1 MAGWPGLAYNENH
14 ETWLRRILFGVNF
27 IVKLPPEVALD
38 MAASIIQYSLKTTQ
52 LLQSVTPFFGEP
64 DSYEYNRNMDRIG
77 DVAAK
82 NEARAMIE
90 QSKVVEELP
99 VMFDEEY
106 NPSIQGAKKTAATV
120 AVPIQIQEMA
130 ATPE

>member
-1 MAGWPGLAYNENH
+1 MAGWPGLAYNESH

-38 MAASIIQYSLKTTQ
+38 MAASIVQYSLKTTQ

-64 DSYEYNRNMDRIG
+64 YSYEYDRNMDRIG

-82 NEARAMIE
+82 KEARAMIA
-90 QSKVVEELP
+90 QSQVVEELP
-99 VMFDEEY
+99 VMFDED
-106 NPSIQGAKKTAATV
+106 NDSSIQGAKVTIAKTV
-120 AVPIQIQEMA
+120 VSPAVKEMA
-130 ATPE
+130 ATTE